1 MPLYVRSSNH
11 KIKKAILDNL
21 KNTYRKSY
29 PAIKKEIKNLLEEKI
44 RKAFNESATVQAL
57 RGTIVDR
64 IDLVAEL
71 GLEDN
76 LQKIAQIRDTIIKGI
91 QINIKADKATYLLS
105 INIQISEKDFSD
117 ILSISAALQNWT
129 DATGS
134 EIKGPPLPW
143 LSWLLKHGSNNIIKD
158 FHFSTSERAGVGRS
172 GRDGTMRKG
181 DTWRVPAIH
190 AGTESQ
196 NFITKIFDQVS
207 EEINKKLW
215 PTVRPVLTRVS

>member
-11 KIKKAILDNL
+11 KVKKDILNSIKS
-21 KNTYRKSY
+21 TYRKSY
-29 PAIKKEIKNLLEEKI
+29 PAIKKEIKKLLEEKI
-44 RKAFNESATVQAL
+44 RKAFNESDTVQAL
-57 RGTIVDR
+57 RGNGGG

-91 QINIKADKATYLLS
+91 RINISADKTTYLLS

-117 ILSISAALQNWT
+117 ILNISAALQNWT

-143 LSWLLKHGSNNIIKD
+143 LKWLLLQGDNNIIIKD
-158 FHFSTSERAGVGRS
+158 FHFDKDKGIGRS
-172 GRDGTMRKG
+172 GRPGTMQKN
-181 DTWRVPAIH
+181 DSWRVPQRH

-207 EEINKKLW
+207 EEIDKKLW